1 MAVIRGSGM
10 GSPTIRYADP
20 GPVSR
25 GGGGGPRRGGR
36 AKTYSDARAGG
47 ARFGATYTPG
57 QKFRFPLGGWGGG
70 GYVQVLQIINEKTN
84 ENIFVN
90 TEGYDYARY
99 VGVV

>member
-25 GGGGGPRRGGR
+25 GGDGGPRRGGR

-57 QKFRFPLGGWGGG
+57 RRFNLPLGGWGGRG
-70 GYVQVLQIINEKTN
+70 GQRGSHFAEQDFEYQKELDKLV
-84 ENIFVN
+84 
-90 TEGYDYARY
+90 
-99 VGVV
+99 